1 MFYTKS
7 DVVEFINENDVKF
20 IRLAFCDLFGTQ
32 KNVSIMPSELQRAF
46 DTGISIDASAIRGFA
61 DVEKSDMFLVPDFST
76 MSLLP
81 WRPSHGRV
89 VRFFCNIRYPDGA
102 PFELDSRA
110 ILKQAV
116 DTAEKKGIFCNFGAE
131 CEFYLFKT
139 DEGGGPTNIPFD
151 NAGYMDIAP
160 EDQGENV
167 RREICLTLEE
177 MGFLL
182 ECSHHECG
190 PGQNEIDFKYS
201 DALSSADKVTTFKVV
216 VKTIAAR
223 NGLYASFSPKPLEDE
238 DGNGLHINMSPHS
251 IDKTRDEQK
260 LKDSFMAGIMAH
272 VCEMTAF
279 LNPTSESYKRLGSFK
294 APKYITWSQQNRSQL
309 IRIPAGTGEY
319 ERIEL
324 RSPDPAANPYIAYAL
339 LIYAGLDGIESDMV
353 PPKPMNANLFKVSED
368 VLKDLEHLPQ
378 SYEEAISIAEK
389 SEFIRKWIPG
399 RMLDTYKY
407 QYCNSEK

>member
-7 DVVEFINENDVKF
+7 DVIEFINENDVKF

-61 DVEKSDMFLVPDFST
+61 DVEKSDMFLVPDSST

-139 DEGGGPTNIPFD
+139 DEEGRPTNIPFD

-353 PPKPMNANLFKVSED
+353 PPKPMNADLFKVSED

-399 RMLDTYKY
+399 RMFDTYKY